1 MNLTTNIGMLVTAI
15 EIDND
20 GFYNNENTDVQ
31 IIVAENKDTITTISM
46 KNNTGEITYKS
57 NETEIDGVKYKLIF
71 DQNNNQEL
79 TIKAIDS
86 KPELLTYPSIQAML
100 TEKYS
105 ELTKND
111 QLSPN
116 ELKIFNL
123 IHQTQVKRFSL
134 KQKTKKTKDS
144 SIKTKNDAL
153 KSITESKKMF
163 QMIGFTNRFE

>member
-57 NETEIDGVKYKLIF
+57 NETKIDDVKYKLVF
-71 DQNNNQEL
+71 DQNNSQEL
-79 TIKAIDS
+79 TLKAIDS
-86 KPELLTYPSIQAML
+86 KPELLTYPSIQKML
-100 TEKYS
+100 TTKYL
-105 ELTKND
+105 ELIQNE

-116 ELKIFNL
+116 ELKIFNS
-123 IHQTQVKRFSL
+123 IHQAQEKRFSL
-134 KQKTKKTKDS
+134 KQKTKKPKDS
-144 SIKTKNDAL
+144 SIKMKDDAL
-153 KSITESKKMF
+153 KSITESK
-163 QMIGFTNRFE
+163 

>member
-31 IIVAENKDTITTISM
+31 IIVTENKDTITTISM
-46 KNNTGEITYKS
+46 KNNTGEITYES

-79 TIKAIDS
+79 TLKAIDS

-153 KSITESKKMF
+153 KSITESK
-163 QMIGFTNRFE
+163 

>member
-57 NETEIDGVKYKLIF
+57 NEAEIDGVKYKLIF

-79 TIKAIDS
+79 TLKAIDS
-86 KPELLTYPSIQAML
+86 KP
-100 TEKYS
+100 
-105 ELTKND
+105 
-111 QLSPN
+111 
-116 ELKIFNL
+116 
-123 IHQTQVKRFSL
+123 
-134 KQKTKKTKDS
+134 
-144 SIKTKNDAL
+144 
-153 KSITESKKMF
+153 
-163 QMIGFTNRFE
+163 

>member
-15 EIDND
+15 EIDD
-20 GFYNNENTDVQ
+20 EGFYNNENIDIQ
-31 IIVAENKDTITTISM
+31 IIVAENKATITTISM

-57 NETEIDGVKYKLIF
+57 NETKIDGVKYKLIF

-79 TIKAIDS
+79 TLKAIDS

-105 ELTKND
+105 ELTQNE
-111 QLSPN
+111 QLTPN

-123 IHQTQVKRFSL
+123 IHQAQIKRFSL
-134 KQKTKKTKDS
+134 KQKTKKTPASTIEKQ
-144 SIKTKNDAL
+144 NENL
-153 KSITESKKMF
+153 KSISKPK
-163 QMIGFTNRFE
+163 

>member
-79 TIKAIDS
+79 TI
-86 KPELLTYPSIQAML
+86 
-100 TEKYS
+100 
-105 ELTKND
+105 
-111 QLSPN
+111 
-116 ELKIFNL
+116 
-123 IHQTQVKRFSL
+123 
-134 KQKTKKTKDS
+134 
-144 SIKTKNDAL
+144 
-153 KSITESKKMF
+153 
-163 QMIGFTNRFE
+163 

>member
-1 MNLTTNIGMLVTAI
+1 
-15 EIDND
+15 
-20 GFYNNENTDVQ
+20 
-31 IIVAENKDTITTISM
+31 
-46 KNNTGEITYKS
+46 
-57 NETEIDGVKYKLIF
+57 
-71 DQNNNQEL
+71 
-79 TIKAIDS
+79 
-86 KPELLTYPSIQAML
+86 ML

-153 KSITESKKMF
+153 KSITESK
-163 QMIGFTNRFE
+163 

>member
-15 EIDND
+15 EIDNE
-20 GFYNNENTDVQ
+20 GFYNNENIDVQ

-57 NETEIDGVKYKLIF
+57 NETEIDSVKYKLIF
-71 DQNNNQEL
+71 DQNNNQ
-79 TIKAIDS
+79 
-86 KPELLTYPSIQAML
+86 ELLTYPSIQAML

-105 ELTKND
+105 ELTQND

-134 KQKTKKTKDS
+134 KQKTKKTPASTIEKQ
-144 SIKTKNDAL
+144 TENL
-153 KSITESKKMF
+153 KSISKPK
-163 QMIGFTNRFE
+163 